1 MKAGLL
7 TCLALTGLMA
17 TGLTTA
23 VLAQSTKLPTEPIG
37 GKPPAGTSAS
47 FKDFETFMDQVLYQR
62 AFEAVL
68 WSVPMVNKL
77 GLRRGTLAIG
87 GGENVVLAMSAG
99 ATPLFEA
106 LTPNNVSPY
115 VLAMTDLRKGPVVLD
130 IPAANDKAAMFGQIA
145 DHWYQTFVDIGP
157 IGVDK
162 GKGAKLL
169 LTPPGY
175 TDKVPSGYIEVK
187 SPSFRPDMA
196 IRSIP
201 TPAGSPADAEALG
214 KQMKIYY
221 LSELPNPKPTKFI
234 DPLKIQWPTLA
245 RFDERWFED
254 LHEVISIEPSIPR
267 DMVMMGMLKTIGLEA
282 GKPYKPDEKTKAI
295 LRKAVVDA
303 YHYMQE
309 TFTAELPG
317 EAWWDDRK
325 WRNIF
330 FHDSNNSFKWETT
343 NPYLVDYDMRAV
355 RPWFTAIYFPAKV
368 AAKPATMYIATMR
381 DENGELFE
389 AGKTYSLTVPK
400 DVPVKQFWSLT
411 IYDRDTWAF
420 IYSPQML
427 PGLSSRDTDKMT
439 KNDDGSVTLYFG
451 PKAPDGLESNWIPTS
466 GKAPYAMFRFYGPED
481 AFYDKTFKLADVEL
495 VE

>member
-1 MKAGLL
+1 MKTKSLIKLALGGLL
-7 TCLALTGLMA
+7 ATSLATPTWA
-17 TGLTTA
+17 D
-23 VLAQSTKLPTEPIG
+23 KLPTDPIG
-37 GKPPAGTSAS
+37 GKPPADTKAS
-47 FKDFETFMDQVLYQR
+47 FSDFATFKDQVLYQR

-87 GGENVVLAMSAG
+87 GGENVVLTWSAG
-99 ATPLFEA
+99 ATPKFEA

-115 VLAMTDLRKGPVVLD
+115 VLAMTDLRKGPVVLE
-130 IPAANDKAAMFGQIA
+130 IPAANDKAIMFGQIA

-175 TDKVPSGYIEVK
+175 SGKVPAGYIQVK
-187 SPSFRPDMA
+187 SVSFRPDMA

-201 TPAGSPADAEALG
+201 TPAGGPADAEALG
-214 KQMKIYY
+214 KQMKMYY

-234 DPLKIQWPTLA
+234 DPLNMQWPTLA
-245 RFDERWFED
+245 RYDERWFED
-254 LHEVISIEPSIPR
+254 LHDVISVEPSRPR
-267 DMVMMGMLKTIGLEA
+267 DMVMMGMLKTIGIEK
-282 GKPYKPDEKTKAI
+282 GKPYNPDARTRAI
-295 LRKAVVDA
+295 YRKAVVDA
-303 YHYMQE
+303 WHYMQE
-309 TFTAELPG
+309 TFAEELPG
-317 EAWWDDRK
+317 EAWWSDRK
-325 WRNIF
+325 WRDIF
-330 FHDSNNSFKWETT
+330 FSDANKSFKWETT
-343 NPYLVDYDMRAV
+343 DPYLVDYDMRAV
-355 RPWFTAIYFPAKV
+355 RPWFSAIYFPAKV
-368 AAKPATMYIATMR
+368 AAKPPTMYIATMR
-381 DENGELFE
+381 DANGDLFE

-439 KNDDGSVTLYFG
+439 KNADGGVTLYFG
-451 PKAPDGLESNWIPTS
+451 PRAPKGLEANWIPTS
-466 GKAPYAMFRFYGPED
+466 GKKPYAMFRFYGPEE
-481 AFYDKTFKLADVEL
+481 AFYNKTFKLADVEL

>member
-1 MKAGLL
+1 MKSRHA
-7 TCLALTGLMA
+7 CIDALTLMMAIVVA
-17 TGLTTA
+17 TTCC
-23 VLAQSTKLPTEPIG
+23 AQERPTDPIG
-37 GKPPAGTSAS
+37 GKPPVGAKPS
-47 FKDFETFMDQVLYQR
+47 FTNFATFQDQVLYQR

-87 GGENVVLAMSAG
+87 GGDNVVLAWSAG
-99 ATPLFEA
+99 ATPKFEA

-115 VLAMTDLRKGPVVLD
+115 VLAMTDLRKGPVVLE
-130 IPAANDKAAMFGQIA
+130 IPAANDKAIMFGQIA

-175 TDKVPSGYIEVK
+175 TDKVPAGYIEVK
-187 SPSFRPDMA
+187 SVSFRPDMA

-201 TPAGSPADAEALG
+201 TPAGSPVDAEALG
-214 KQMKIYY
+214 KQMKMYY
-221 LSELPNPKPTKFI
+221 LSELPNPAPTKFI
-234 DPLKIQWPTLA
+234 DPLNMQWPTLA
-245 RFDERWFED
+245 RYDERWFED
-254 LHEVISIEPSIPR
+254 IHNVISVEPSTRR
-267 DMVMMGMLKTIGLEA
+267 DMVMMGMLKTIGIEKD
-282 GKPYKPDEKTKAI
+282 KPYAPDEKTKAI
-295 LRKAVVDA
+295 YRKAVVDA

-309 TFTAELPG
+309 TFAEELPG
-317 EAWWDDRK
+317 EAWWADRK
-325 WRNIF
+325 WRDIF
-330 FHDSNNSFKWETT
+330 FCDANKSFKWETAD
-343 NPYLVDYDMRAV
+343 LVDYDMRAV
-355 RPWFTAIYFPAKV
+355 RPWFSAIYFPAKV
-368 AAKPATMYIATMR
+368 AEKPATMYIATMR
-381 DENGELFE
+381 DADGNLFE

-439 KNDDGSVTLYFG
+439 KNADGSVTLYFG
-451 PKAPDGLESNWIPTS
+451 PEGLETNWIPTS
-466 GKAPYAMFRFYGPED
+466 GKAPYAMFRFYGPEE
-481 AFYDKTFKLADVEL
+481 AFYNKTFKLADVEL
-495 VE
+495 VK

>member
-1 MKAGLL
+1 MRAFSIAALL
-7 TCLALTGLMA
+7 VATMA
-17 TGLTTA
+17 A
-23 VLAQSTKLPTEPIG
+23 PASWADDMPTEPVG
-37 GKPPAGTSAS
+37 GKPPADSRPS
-47 FKDFETFMDQVLYQR
+47 FTNFTDFKDQVLYQR

-87 GGENVVLAMSAG
+87 GDENVILSMSAG

-115 VLAMTDLRKGPVVLD
+115 VLGMTDLRKGPVVLE
-130 IPAANDKAAMFGQIA
+130 IPSANDKAAMFGQIA
-145 DHWYQTFVDIGP
+145 DHWYQTFVDLGP

-169 LTPPGY
+169 LTPPDY
-175 TDKVPSGYIEVK
+175 ADKVPDGYIEVK

-201 TPAGSPADAEALG
+201 TPAGGPADAEALG

-234 DPLKIQWPTLA
+234 DPLNMQWPTLA
-245 RFDERWFED
+245 RYDERWFED
-254 LHEVISIEPSIPR
+254 LHEVIGIEPSVPR
-267 DMVMMGMLKTIGLEA
+267 DMVMMGMLKTIGIEK
-282 GKPYKPDEKTKAI
+282 GKPYAPDDKTKAI
-295 LRKAVVDA
+295 FRQAVVDA
-303 YHYMQE
+303 YHYMQAA
-309 TFTAELPG
+309 FAAELPG

-330 FHDSNNSFKWETT
+330 FADANKSFKWETKD
-343 NPYLVDYDMRAV
+343 LVDYDMRAV
-355 RPWFTAIYFPAKV
+355 RPWFSAIYFPAKV
-368 AAKPATMYIATMR
+368 ADKPATMYIATMR
-381 DENGELFE
+381 DGNGDLFE

-400 DVPVKQFWSLT
+400 DVPVSQFWSLT
-411 IYDRDTWAF
+411 IYDRETWAF

-427 PGLSSRDTDKMT
+427 PGLSSRDIDKMT
-439 KNDDGSVTLYFG
+439 KNDDGGVTLYFG

-481 AFYDKTFKLADVEL
+481 AFYDKSFKLPDVEL
-495 VE
+495 AE